1 MEFSTTDYVK
11 KSLLD
16 TQARIREFMDYS
28 DIVEGD
34 DLRRFFKSYA
44 ESEAHHAQE
53 MREWIE
59 NKQKKSGQNHFS

>member
-11 KSLLD
+11 KSLMD

-28 DIVEGD
+28 GILEGD
-34 DLRRFFKSYA
+34 ELRSFFKNYA
-44 ESEAHHAQE
+44 ESEARQAQK

-59 NKQKKSGQNHFS
+59 ESQQKSQ